1 MNNPLLHIRQI
12 LAKKENQA
20 FYSFFKNVLGFTP
33 RHTETYQIAFIHR
46 SVSKETCQGKKINN
60 ERLEYLGDAV
70 LSSIV
75 ADYLYKKYPYQG
87 EGFLTEMRSK
97 IVSRASLN
105 KLAQKI
111 GLSQLIQ
118 YNKESQGVFKSID
131 GDAFE
136 ALVGAIY
143 LERGY
148 RFTQKVLVNKI
159 LNIHMDIDTMA
170 HTDWNFKSK
179 LIDWGQKE
187 RKKVSFTVVRTLY
200 QGKSGNS
207 RKQYESMVLID
218 DVPYESAIDY
228 SIKAAEQLAAEK
240 TYKKLLAQ
248 NIIPNQSAKDEE

>member
-1 MNNPLLHIRQI
+1 MGLFRR
-12 LAKKENQA
+12 KKGNEE
-20 FYSFFKNVLGFTP
+20 FYKFFKNVLGFTP
-33 RHTETYQIAFIHR
+33 RHTETYQIALLHK
-46 SVSKETCQGKKINN
+46 SKSIETLKGYKINN

-70 LSSIV
+70 LSSIT
-75 ADYLYKKYPYQG
+75 AEYLYKKYPYQG

-118 YNKESQGVFKSID
+118 YNKESQGLFKSID

-136 ALVGAIY
+136 ALTGAIY

-148 RFTQKVLVNKI
+148 NFTRKIIVNKI
-159 LNIHMDIDTMA
+159 INTYLDVDAME

-179 LIDWGQKE
+179 LINWGQKMHTT
-187 RKKVSFTVVRTLY
+187 VSFEIVRTLY
-200 QGKSGNS
+200 TGKHSES
-207 RKQYESMVLID
+207 RKEYECQVMINGE
-218 DVPYESAIDY
+218 PKEKAIEY

-240 TYKKLLAQ
+240 TYKKML
-248 NIIPNQSAKDEE
+248 EENSIEPEEAES